1 MKVKIPKV
9 DSNEGFGVIDNK
21 SSIVLIGANGSG
33 KTRMSVWIEQNNE
46 NVFRISAQ
54 KSLVMPENVSP
65 KDLEIA
71 QNELYYGNKNPE
83 LGKQWTTEHYRWG
96 EKPNTAMLNDFNK
109 LLTYLV
115 SEDYEKSIEYR
126 KKHKE
131 GQNNFDNETIL
142 DNVKRVWED
151 IVKHRKL
158 EITPGK
164 INVLTSD
171 GSSYNGADMS
181 DGEREIFYFLGEV
194 LSAPSQSII
203 VIDEP
208 ENHLHDL
215 ILNDLWDKLEQIRS
229 DCTFIYITH
238 KIDFAVSRN
247 NSTILWLKD
256 YKGNNIWDYLI
267 VAENQIPYDLFL
279 TILGSRKKVLLVEGN
294 YDYRLYSLI
303 FSDYNVIK
311 IGSCENIITYV
322 KCFTELENIHYMSVN
337 GIIDRDQR
345 TESILEEY
353 KKAGIYSL
361 KFNEIEN
368 LFLIPEIIEYV
379 SKNFGKTDEEIEKII
394 NSVKNKVFD
403 KIIEQKNLQLLK
415 YVKYEVKNKQS
426 EVLNKKNNDINDFK
440 NYYAENNLDSN
451 KIQDIYDSYECKMN
465 DIISSR
471 DYNKILEFYSNK
483 GLIDDSGVLK
493 ALGISREAY
502 VDIFINGI
510 KINQFDDGII
520 KQYINFD

>member
-1 MKVKIPKV
+1 MLV
-9 DSNEGFGVIDNK
+9 D
-21 SSIVLIGANGSG
+21 
-33 KTRMSVWIEQNNE
+33 
-46 NVFRISAQ
+46 
-54 KSLVMPENVSP
+54 
-65 KDLEIA
+65 
-71 QNELYYGNKNPE
+71 
-83 LGKQWTTEHYRWG
+83 
-96 EKPNTAMLNDFNK
+96 
-109 LLTYLV
+109 
-115 SEDYEKSIEYR
+115 
-126 KKHKE
+126 
-131 GQNNFDNETIL
+131 
-142 DNVKRVWED
+142 
-151 IVKHRKL
+151 
-158 EITPGK
+158 
-164 INVLTSD
+164 
-171 GSSYNGADMS
+171 
-181 DGEREIFYFLGEV
+181 
-194 LSAPSQSII
+194 
-203 VIDEP
+203 
-208 ENHLHDL
+208 
-215 ILNDLWDKLEQIRS
+215 
-229 DCTFIYITH
+229 
-238 KIDFAVSRN
+238 
-247 NSTILWLKD
+247 
-256 YKGNNIWDYLI
+256 
-267 VAENQIPYDLFL
+267 
-279 TILGSRKKVLLVEGN
+279 GN
-294 YDYRLYSLI
+294 YDFRLYSLI